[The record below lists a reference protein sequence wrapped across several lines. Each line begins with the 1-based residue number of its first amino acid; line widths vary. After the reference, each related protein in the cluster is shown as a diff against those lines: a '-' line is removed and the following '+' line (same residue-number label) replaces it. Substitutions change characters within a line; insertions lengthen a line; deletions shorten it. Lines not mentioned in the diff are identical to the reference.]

1 MKAMSF
7 VLFIFAVA
15 GLAVAAEQPK
25 PITVGDCTCTG
36 IRKSTGKPWTES
48 ECRSACET
56 KRMLGDSFSNLANP
70 SLNPGLA
77 AGSQSETATTNS
89 HQSAGLEL
97 TRQQVIE
104 ALLAFIVLA
113 AGAFAFGTWKIM
125 KSGPKRKKR
134 TYATD
139 QHKLV
144 AAGSTADTVVAHSE
158 IAVPEP
164 TGSGLA
170 VVATKQPP
178 PTAVETRSEQLEEIV
193 DVTNRSK
200 EMDGVVAMLENWAN
214 PEVYRWA
221 HWGKGLSQFTL
232 DNFGFQPEM
241 TLFSGGIE
249 MSVQAEHERAW
260 FEIITFAIQDR
271 FPVSLKLVIL
281 EQTQEGCV
289 MVLMPE
295 ESVRFALLGESN
307 VLTLTE
313 GLRQHLL
320 PSVVHEH
327 KRLANQ

>member
-15 GLAVAAEQPK
+15 GLAVAAEQPQS
-25 PITVGDCTCTG
+25 ITVGDCTCTG
-36 IRKSTGKPWTES
+36 IRKSTGKPWTET
-48 ECRSACET
+48 ECRAACET

-77 AGSQSETATTNS
+77 AGSQSETTTTNNR
-89 HQSAGLEL
+89 QAAGPEL
-97 TRQQVIE
+97 TRQQVIG
-104 ALLAFIVLA
+104 ALLAFTVLA
-113 AGAFAFGTWKIM
+113 GAVFALGAWKIM

-134 TYATD
+134 TYTTD

-144 AAGSTADTVVAHSE
+144 SVGPAADAITPPTEAA
-158 IAVPEP
+158 IPEP
-164 TGSGLA
+164 AGTGLA
-170 VVATKQPP
+170 VVAAKQPAL
-178 PTAVETRSEQLEEIV
+178 TAVEARPKQLEEIV
-193 DVTNRSK
+193 DVTNRAA
-200 EMDGVVAMLENWAN
+200 EMEGVATMLENWAN

-241 TLFSGGIE
+241 KLFSGGIE

-271 FPVSLKLVIL
+271 FPVSLKLVII
-281 EQTQEGCV
+281 EQDKEGCV

-320 PSVVHEH
+320 PSVHDH

>member
-25 PITVGDCTCTG
+25 PITIGDCTCTG

-56 KRMLGDSFSNLANP
+56 KRMLGDSFGNLANP

-77 AGSQSETATTNS
+77 ADSQSETATTNS
-89 HQSAGLEL
+89 RQPAGPEL

-104 ALLAFIVLA
+104 ALLAFIVLMGA
-113 AGAFAFGTWKIM
+113 AFAFGAWKIM

-134 TYATD
+134 TYTTD
-139 QHKLV
+139 QHKL
-144 AAGSTADTVVAHSE
+144 AADPSAETAVVNTE
-158 IAVPEP
+158 TAVPEP

-170 VVATKQPP
+170 VVAAKQPAA
-178 PTAVETRSEQLEEIV
+178 TAVETRPGQLEEIV
-193 DVTNRSK
+193 DITNRSK

-241 TLFSGGIE
+241 KLFSGGIE

-320 PSVVHEH
+320 PSVHEH